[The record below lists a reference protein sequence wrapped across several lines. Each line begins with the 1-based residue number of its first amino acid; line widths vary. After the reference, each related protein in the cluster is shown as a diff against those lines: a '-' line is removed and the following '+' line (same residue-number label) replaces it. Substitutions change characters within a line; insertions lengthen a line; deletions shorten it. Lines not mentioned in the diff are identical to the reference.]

1 MKKGLIFATT
11 LAMALG
17 VGVAVG
23 AHQGKAVEV
32 KADGEKVVY
41 CKVDK
46 SWWTADNAAVGAY
59 YWGGTGGPSW
69 PGLRMTSVETDPTVW
84 KITIPSGHSSVIFT
98 RVNPTGNIADW
109 GAKTDDL
116 TIPTDSK
123 NLFVITQETG
133 AWDGAKSAGSWQN
146 ETYVEPTVA
155 SVYKYSLNGGT
166 AVEMSKGTGTEYV
179 SAELDFAKGDVVSFT
194 KDSVAYA
201 VEPKNSGQQT
211 KVYAVTG
218 GLKFAEAYHGVLYLD
233 TNGAVLWAGQ
243 FTPGYYLASSKTGW
257 EPKLGTPAELE
268 TGENPA
274 WKVENLELNAND
286 GVKLVNF
293 PVEGNTVT
301 WYDVTYE
308 NEQPRVYT
316 SSKVQFSVDG
326 DRNLVVANTGTYNVY
341 YNTTSGWYSIEDVNY
356 TPDVPA
362 NDGYY
367 LISSLTDYKYAGAT
381 PMPSVDPST
390 GNVAVLVGY
399 DPEPG
404 EKVKVRSYF
413 SGEDKYSA
421 NVDVDKDYGEV
432 DEEFNFVFADDI
444 GQDDTFDIYAFYD
457 GSSFLFSVAPHAERV
472 TVSIVAKQYAGNH
485 YQGETSVLYR
495 DEDVIKGQTFTVP
508 DVTPEGYVALGVYSD
523 FNCTTPFISGETVVE
538 STILLHVK
546 VMELGW
552 YLAGGED
559 ETFSVETATKLGT
572 SAGNKCTGAVVAPE
586 GTSALNPYVVKPLE
600 YVADKGDGNPGW
612 AAVTYKMG
620 HEEVPAFVH
629 IDGDGNFAFTVPGTY
644 AFYVN
649 NEDKVWFNGGEYAYI
664 EKFLS
669 DTELYCDA
677 QGKSSDLDGL
687 QEAWEILEDGFKAL
701 GEEEIKDIKDVGFNG
716 GNKDSEDAKLR
727 MVARYAYI
735 VSKYGTAMF
744 NDFIWSQNLEAQQS
758 VGRMA
763 FDSISNNNTMIIV
776 ISIAAV
782 SALAFTTLLVFK
794 KRKQK

>member
-23 AHQGKAVEV
+23 AHQKEAAKAEA
-32 KADGEKVVY
+32 ADSVVY
-41 CKVDK
+41 LKPGSTWSQASARFEVWNWSNDSDGSWLDMTEVSTDPGVYKTTLGSGKNKVIFVRK
-46 SWWTADNAAVGAY
+46 
-59 YWGGTGGPSW
+59 GPSQQHHTW
-69 PGLRMTSVETDPTVW
+69 DEKWNQS
-84 KITIPSGHSSVIFT
+84 
-98 RVNPTGNIADW
+98 A
-109 GAKTDDL
+109 DL
-116 TIPTDSK
+116 TYDSSK
-123 NLFVITQETG
+123 PCYEVSG
-133 AWDGAKSAGSWQN
+133 WDSGEWKSY
-146 ETYVEPTVA
+146 EEPAAA
-155 SVYKYSLNGGT
+155 SKFYYSLNGAT
-166 AVEMSKGTGTEYV
+166 AVEMSKGSGSEYV
-179 SAELDFAKGDVVSFT
+179 SAELDFAKGDVITFK
-194 KDSVAYA
+194 KDSSAYTVA
-201 VEPKNSGQQT
+201 PKNSGQQT
-211 KVYAVTG
+211 RVYAVEG

-233 TNGAVLWAGQ
+233 INDAVLWAGQ

-293 PVEGNTVT
+293 PEEGNTVT

-316 SSKVQFSVDG
+316 SSEVQFSVDG
-326 DRNLVVANTGTYNVY
+326 DRNLVVANAGTYNVY

-367 LISSLTDYKYAGAT
+367 LISSKTNYKYAGAT

-413 SGEDKYSA
+413 SDREVKDQYSA

-444 GQDDTFDIYAFYD
+444 GEDDTFDIYAFYD
-457 GSSFLFSVAPHAERV
+457 EDSFLFSVAPHAERV
-472 TVSIVAKQYAGNH
+472 TVTVVAKQYAGSH
-485 YQGETSVLYR
+485 YQGETGVLYR
-495 DEDVIKGQTFTVP
+495 DENVIQGQTFTVP
-508 DVTPEGYVALGVYSD
+508 DVTPEGYVALGIYSD
-523 FNCTTPFISGETVVE
+523 FACTVPFVSGVTLVE
-538 STILLHVK
+538 SNMLLHVK

-600 YVADKGDGNPGW
+600 YVADKGDGTPGW
-612 AAVTYKMG
+612 AAVTYTMG
-620 HEEVPAFVH
+620 HEKEPAFVH

-687 QEAWEILEDGFKAL
+687 QDAWEILEDGFNAL
-701 GEEEIKDIKDVGFNG
+701 GEDEIKDIKDVGFNG

-763 FDSISNNNTMIIV
+763 FDSMSNNSTIIIV
-776 ISIAAV
+776 ISIASV